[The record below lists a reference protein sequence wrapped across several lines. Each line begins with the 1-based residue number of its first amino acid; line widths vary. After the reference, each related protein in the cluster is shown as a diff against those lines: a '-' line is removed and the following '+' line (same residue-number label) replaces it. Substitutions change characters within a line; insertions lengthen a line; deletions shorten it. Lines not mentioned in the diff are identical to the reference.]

1 MPAKATL
8 AQAPSHVHIVDPR
21 TVRAVRRRMKPGETM
36 VRLAETF
43 AAFSDLARVKI
54 LYALAQAE
62 LCVCDLA
69 EIVGITDSAVSH
81 QLRILRA
88 LGLVKYRRDG
98 RIVYYSLADN
108 HVRTLLAQGL
118 DHVEER

>member
-1 MPAKATL
+1 MPARTL
-8 AQAPSHVHIVDPR
+8 AHAPAHVHIVDPS
-21 TVRAVRRRMKPGETM
+21 TVRMVRRRMKPDQTM

-69 EIVGITDSAVSH
+69 EIVGMTDSAVSH

-88 LGLVKYRRDG
+88 LELVKYRRDG
-98 RIVYYSLADN
+98 RVVYYSLADA
-108 HVRTLLAQGL
+108 HVRRLLGQGL
-118 DHVEER
+118 EHVEER

>member
-1 MPAKATL
+1 MSARATL
-8 AQAPSHVHIVDPR
+8 AHAPAHVHIIDPR
-21 TVRAVRRRMKPGETM
+21 TVRMVRRRMKPEQTM

-69 EIVGITDSAVSH
+69 EIVGVTDSAVSH

-98 RIVYYSLADN
+98 RVVYYSLGDA

-118 DHVEER
+118 EHVEER

>member
-1 MPAKATL
+1 MPARATL
-8 AQAPSHVHIVDPR
+8 SHAPAHVHIIDQR
-21 TVRAVRRRMKPGETM
+21 TVRIVRRRMKTDQTM

-54 LYALAQAE
+54 LYALAHAE

-69 EIVGITDSAVSH
+69 AIVGVTDSAVSH

-98 RIVYYSLADN
+98 RVVYYSLADA
-108 HVRTLLAQGL
+108 H
-118 DHVEER
+118 